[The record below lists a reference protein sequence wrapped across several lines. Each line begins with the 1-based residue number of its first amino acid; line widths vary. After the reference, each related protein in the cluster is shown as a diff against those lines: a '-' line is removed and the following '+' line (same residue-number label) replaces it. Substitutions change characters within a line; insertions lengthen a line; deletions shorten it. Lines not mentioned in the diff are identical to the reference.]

1 VGIVIRAARAEDVQT
16 LVRLRLANAERHA
29 GLDPV
34 DHRLPEA
41 GAVRRYFEELLGG
54 PGGPDRAGVMLLVA
68 ELAGCVAGMTE
79 IVLSPAPPDHQILVP
94 RRTAQV
100 HTVVLDGYRGKGIGK
115 ALVGAAERHA
125 VENGVTCLLAPILSI
140 NATAVTFYSRAG
152 FGEHGVMLKKELGNP
167 GAGNNPPGRL
177 G

>member
-1 VGIVIRAARAEDVQT
+1 VQT

-29 GLDPV
+29 GLDPA

-54 PGGPDRAGVMLLVA
+54 PGGAGVMVLVA

-79 IVLSPAPPDHQILVP
+79 IVLIPAPPDHQILIP

-100 HTVVLDGYRGKGIGK
+100 HTVVLDGYRGKGVGT
-115 ALVGAAERHA
+115 ALVRAAERHA
-125 VENGVTCLLAPILSI
+125 VEIGVTCLLAPILSV
-140 NATAVTFYSRAG
+140 NARAVAFYSRAG
-152 FGEHGVMLKKELGNP
+152 FGEHGVMLKKDLGAP
-167 GAGNNPPGRL
+167 DDGDPRRASMTA
-177 G
+177 